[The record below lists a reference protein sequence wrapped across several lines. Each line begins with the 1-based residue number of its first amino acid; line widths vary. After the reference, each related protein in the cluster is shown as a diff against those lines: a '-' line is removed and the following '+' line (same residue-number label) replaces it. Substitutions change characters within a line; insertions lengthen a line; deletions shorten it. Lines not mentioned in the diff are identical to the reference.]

1 MKVAFLGAGLMGEPM
16 AGHVLRAGHE
26 LFVTAHR
33 NREPVRRLVA
43 AGAVEVGSPAEA
55 AAASDVALMIL
66 PTSREVEA
74 VLFGKN
80 GLAAGMRPGFLAV
93 DMGTCYPADTK
104 RLADRFAQAGGRLID
119 APVTGGT
126 EGACNGTLSTM
137 GGGDVEAF
145 EQVRPLLATFSSH
158 LYHFGEIGSGHAAKL
173 VQNMIGFIEVAAVA
187 EGLALSKALGLDS
200 ASFFDMLTNSHS
212 NSPIIQWM
220 VPKVFAG
227 AFEAEARLDIAYKD
241 MSQAV
246 KLGREMTKLP
256 LGIANAATEVF
267 QLGRALGFGDQDST
281 AVVRGLEHILGQE
294 IRVEA
299 HAPDSSDTLP
309 RGEA

>member
-1 MKVAFLGAGLMGEPM
+1 MKKIAFIGAGMMGEPM
-16 AGHVLRAGHE
+16 AGHLLKAGYEVL
-26 LFVTAHR
+26 VTANR
-33 NREPVRRLVA
+33 NREPIERLVRK
-43 AGAVEVGSPAEA
+43 GAVEVGSPAEA

-74 VLFGKN
+74 VLFGDK
-80 GLAAGMRPGFLAV
+80 GIAQGMRPGYLAV
-93 DMGTCYPADTK
+93 DMGTCYPADTI
-104 RLADRFAQAGGRLID
+104 RLAGEFAKAQGRLID

-126 EGACNGTLSTM
+126 EGARDGTLSIM
-137 GGGDVEAF
+137 GGGDAVAF
-145 EQVRPLLATFSSH
+145 EEVSPALKAFSSR
-158 LYHFGEIGSGHAAKL
+158 LYHFGALGSGHAAKL

-200 ASFFDMLTNSHS
+200 ASFFDMLTHSHS

-220 VPKVFAG
+220 VPKVFKG

-246 KLGREMTKLP
+246 RLGREKTKLP

-267 QLGRALGFGDQDST
+267 QLGRALGFGDLDST
-281 AVVRGLEHILGQE
+281 AVVKGLEHILGQE
-294 IRVEA
+294 VRVPA
-299 HAPDSSDTLP
+299 K
-309 RGEA
+309 

>member
-1 MKVAFLGAGLMGEPM
+1 MMKVAFLGAGLMGEPM
-16 AGHVLRAGHE
+16 AGHVLRAGHQV
-26 LFVTAHR
+26 FVTAHR
-33 NREPVRRLVA
+33 NRAPVERLVA
-43 AGAVEVGSPAEA
+43 AGAVEVASPAEA

-74 VLFGKN
+74 VLFGDN
-80 GLAAGMRPGFLAV
+80 GLAAGMRPGYLAV

-104 RLADRFAQAGGRLID
+104 RLADRFAGAGGRLID

-126 EGACNGTLSTM
+126 EGARNATLAIM
-137 GGGDVEAF
+137 GGGDVAAF
-145 EQVRPLLATFSSH
+145 DEVSPLLKAFSAH
-158 LYHFGEIGSGHAAKL
+158 LYHFGALGSGHAAKL
-173 VQNMIGFIEVAAVA
+173 VQNMIGFVEVAAVA

-200 ASFFDMLTNSHS
+200 KMFFDMLTNSHS

-246 KLGREMTKLP
+246 KMGREMTNLP

-281 AVVRGLEHILGQE
+281 AVVRGLEKILGEE
-294 IRVEA
+294 IRADMESEGA
-299 HAPDSSDTLP
+299 
-309 RGEA
+309 G

>member
-16 AGHVLRAGHE
+16 AGHLLRAGHQV
-26 LFVTAHR
+26 FVTAHR
-33 NREPVRRLVA
+33 NRGPVERLVA
-43 AGAVEVGSPAEA
+43 AGAIEVASPAAA

-74 VLFGKN
+74 VLFGDK
-80 GLAAGMRPGFLAV
+80 GLAAGMRPGYLTV

-104 RLADRFAQAGGRLID
+104 KLAERFAAAGGRLID

-126 EGACNGTLSTM
+126 EGARNGTLAIM
-137 GGGDVEAF
+137 GGGDVTAF
-145 EQVRPLLATFSSH
+145 EEVTPLLKAFSAH
-158 LYHFGEIGSGHAAKL
+158 LYHFGALGSGHAAKL
-173 VQNMIGFIEVAAVA
+173 VQNMIGFVEVAAVA

-200 ASFFDMLTNSHS
+200 KMFFDMLTNSHS

-220 VPKVFAG
+220 VPKIFAG

-246 KLGREMTKLP
+246 KMGREMTNLP

-267 QLGRALGFGDQDST
+267 QLGRALGFGDEDST
-281 AVVRGLEHILGQE
+281 AVVRGLEKILGEE
-294 IRVEA
+294 IRADLGSEEGTG
-299 HAPDSSDTLP
+299 SL
-309 RGEA
+309 G

>member
-16 AGHVLRAGHE
+16 AGHLLRAGHE
-26 LFVTAHR
+26 VFVTVNR
-33 NREPVRRLVA
+33 NREPIERLVK

-55 AAASDVALMIL
+55 AAATDVALMIL
-66 PTSREVEA
+66 PTSHEVES
-74 VLFGKN
+74 VLFRDDGI
-80 GLAAGMRPGFLAV
+80 AAGMPPGYLAV
-93 DMGTCYPADTK
+93 DMGTCYPADTR
-104 RLADRFAQAGGRLID
+104 RLAEQFAAAGGRLID

-126 EGACNGTLSTM
+126 EGARDATLSIM
-137 GGGDVEAF
+137 AGGDIAAF
-145 EQVRPLLATFSSH
+145 EQIRPLLETFGKH

-200 ASFFDMLTNSHS
+200 APFFDMLTNSHS

-227 AFEAEARLDIAYKD
+227 EFEAEARLDIAYKD

-246 KLGREMTKLP
+246 KLGREATKLP
-256 LGIANAATEVF
+256 LGIANAATEVY
-267 QLGRALGFGDQDST
+267 QLGRALGYGALDST
-281 AVVRGLEHILGQE
+281 AVVKGLEHILGEE
-294 IRVEA
+294 IRVATPPGDATKRLADEA
-299 HAPDSSDTLP
+299 
-309 RGEA
+309 R

>member
-16 AGHVLRAGHE
+16 AGHLLRTGHQV
-26 LFVTAHR
+26 FVTANR
-33 NREPVRRLVA
+33 NREPIERLVE

-55 AAASDVALMIL
+55 ASATDVALMIL
-66 PTSREVEA
+66 PTSREVES
-74 VLFGKN
+74 VLFREG
-80 GLAAGMRPGFLAV
+80 GIAAGMGPGYLAV
-93 DMGTCYPADTK
+93 DMGTCYPADTR
-104 RLADRFAQAGGRLID
+104 RLAERFALAGGCLID

-126 EGACNGTLSTM
+126 EGARNGTLSVM
-137 GGGDVEAF
+137 GGGDTEAF
-145 EQVRPLLATFSSH
+145 ERVRPLLSTFSSH

-200 ASFFDMLTNSHS
+200 APFFDMLTNSHS

-246 KLGREMTKLP
+246 RLGREMTKLP

-267 QLGRALGFGDQDST
+267 QLSRALGFGDLDST
-281 AVVRGLEHILGQE
+281 AVVRGLEHILGEE
-294 IRVEA
+294 IRVGLA
-299 HAPDSSDTLP
+299 GSSPAERMSNKD
-309 RGEA
+309 R

>member
-16 AGHVLRAGHE
+16 AGHLLRAGHE
-26 LFVTAHR
+26 VVVCTHR
-33 NREPVRRLVA
+33 NREPIRRLVEL
-43 AGAVEVGSPAEA
+43 GAVETDSPAS
-55 AAASDVALMIL
+55 AASECDAALMIL

-74 VLFGKN
+74 VLFGEK
-80 GLAAGMRPGFLAV
+80 GLVHGMRPGFIAA

-104 RLADRFAQAGGRLID
+104 KLAQRFAEAGGRLID

-126 EGACNGTLSTM
+126 EGARDGTLATM
-137 GGGDVEAF
+137 AGGDIEVF
-145 EQVRPLLATFSSH
+145 ETVKPVLSAFSSH
-158 LYHFGEIGSGHAAKL
+158 LYHFGELGSGHAAKL

-200 ASFFDMLTNSHS
+200 QKFFDMLGNSHS

-227 AFEAEARLDIAYKD
+227 RFEAEARLDIAYKD

-246 KLGREMTKLP
+246 KMAREMTSLP
-256 LGIANAATEVF
+256 LGIANAATELF
-267 QLGRALGFGDQDST
+267 QMGRALGFGDQDST
-281 AVVRGLEHILGQE
+281 AVVRGLERILGTE
-294 IRVEA
+294 IRTGTA
-299 HAPDSSDTLP
+299 GGSS
-309 RGEA
+309 E

>member
-16 AGHVLRAGHE
+16 AGHVLRAGHQV
-26 LFVTAHR
+26 FVTAHR
-33 NREPVRRLVA
+33 NRGPVERLVA
-43 AGAVEVGSPAEA
+43 AGAVEVSSPADA

-66 PTSREVEA
+66 PTSREVEV
-74 VLFGKN
+74 VLFGSS
-80 GLAAGMRPGFLAV
+80 GLATGMRPGYLAV

-104 RLADRFAQAGGRLID
+104 RLAERFAQAGGRLID

-126 EGACNGTLSTM
+126 EGARNGTLAIM
-137 GGGDVEAF
+137 AGGDVAAF
-145 EQVRPLLATFSSH
+145 DEVRPLLTAFAAH
-158 LYHFGEIGSGHAAKL
+158 LYHFGALGSGHAAKL
-173 VQNMIGFIEVAAVA
+173 VQNMIGFVEVAAVA
-187 EGLALSKALGLDS
+187 EGLALSKALGLES
-200 ASFFDMLTNSHS
+200 KMFFDMLTNSHS

-246 KLGREMTKLP
+246 KMGREMTNLP

-281 AVVRGLEHILGQE
+281 AVVRGLEKILGE
-294 IRVEA
+294 EMRVDIGDA
-299 HAPDSSDTLP
+299 GGTGSLTPK
-309 RGEA
+309 